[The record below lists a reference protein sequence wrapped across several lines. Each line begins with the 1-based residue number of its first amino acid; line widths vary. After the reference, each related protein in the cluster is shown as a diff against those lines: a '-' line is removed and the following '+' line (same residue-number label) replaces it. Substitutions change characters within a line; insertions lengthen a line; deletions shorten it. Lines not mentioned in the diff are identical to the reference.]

1 MSVKKQTTAQGA
13 RTSRFITAIIEDC
26 NKSEQDVLIEEAT
39 IFIEDSI
46 VECETQ
52 ISLIQTSLLPSL
64 NNKLMR
70 ANGAFAK
77 AQLAFEKSRYKTS
90 SSFASYVANRS
101 TAEHAV
107 DIAEEDIAII
117 NCEIDDANEQ
127 LEKYEEILKDLKS

>member
-1 MSVKKQTTAQGA
+1 MSVKKQTTAQRA
-13 RTSRFITAIIEDC
+13 KTSRFITAIIEDC

-70 ANGAFAK
+70 ANSALGK
-77 AQLAFEKSRYKTS
+77 AQIAFEKSRYKTS
-90 SSFASYVANRS
+90 SSFASYVDNRS
-101 TAEHAV
+101 TAEHSV
-107 DIAEEDIAII
+107 DIAEQNIAVI